1 MKKYLLLAL
10 IALMAVA
17 CTSQYERNLQK
28 MERIIKKQ
36 IEDEAFKNN
45 MKVELLEFKVVSYD
59 TINENVLDTFRMITN
74 QSKIDFYAER
84 HRELLKEAKDKYY
97 MAGLASSLN
106 APDMAKHDF
115 DEAEDLAAEVRK
127 IADSLVKYIQI
138 DSTLRAKIESRKS
151 SSELYRMKAFIKA
164 TITAKDGSTNNVM
177 DSIYY
182 IFDENLNQ
190 ILVE

>member
-84 HRELLKEAKDKYY
+84 HRELLKEVKDKYY

>member
-1 MKKYLLLAL
+1 M
-10 IALMAVA
+10 
-17 CTSQYERNLQK
+17 QK
-28 MERIIKKQ
+28 G
-36 IEDEAFKNN
+36 
-45 MKVELLEFKVVSYD
+45 
-59 TINENVLDTFRMITN
+59 T
-74 QSKIDFYAER
+74 
-84 HRELLKEAKDKYY
+84 ELLKEAKDKYY

>member
-28 MERIIKKQ
+28 MERTIKKQ

-45 MKVELLEFKVVSYD
+45 TKVELLEFKVVSYD

-127 IADSLVKYIQI
+127 IADSLVKYVQI

-182 IFDENLNQ
+182 IFDKNLNQ

>member
-59 TINENVLDTFRMITN
+59 TINENVLDTFRMIT
-74 QSKIDFYAER
+74 KIDFYAER

>member
-84 HRELLKEAKDKYY
+84 HR
-97 MAGLASSLN
+97 
-106 APDMAKHDF
+106 
-115 DEAEDLAAEVRK
+115 
-127 IADSLVKYIQI
+127 I
-138 DSTLRAKIESRKS
+138 IEGGK
-151 SSELYRMKAFIKA
+151 
-164 TITAKDGSTNNVM
+164 G
-177 DSIYY
+177 
-182 IFDENLNQ
+182 
-190 ILVE
+190 

>member
-10 IALMAVA
+10 IALVAAA

-28 MERIIKKQ
+28 MERTIKKQ

-45 MKVELLEFKVVSYD
+45 TKVELLEFKVVSYD

-182 IFDENLNQ
+182 IFDKNLNQ